1 MRALAQRGGKF
12 MARSA
17 ATKRERVIGV
27 GGMESFWMDLRYG
40 LRTLQKNPGFATVAI
55 LTLALGIG
63 ANTAIFSAVNAALLR
78 PLPFKQPDRLVQLWE
93 SEIEVPQ
100 APFAAPDF
108 VDWRTQNQTF
118 EDMTLYT
125 WPTSL
130 NMSGTGEPEHVYGIL
145 AQANFF
151 SVLGSTP
158 LMGRTFVAGEDQAG
172 HNHVAVLS
180 YGLWR
185 RFGGTRDVLGKDI
198 ELGGEKYQIVGVM
211 PEDFRIGLRS
221 DLWIPIDMDL
231 KKLPGRGEHSYP
243 AIGRLKPGV
252 TAQQAKANLNAIA
265 KRLEEQYPDSNR
277 KIGADVVEMREQLTG
292 NVRPALLVLLGAVAL
307 VLLIACVNV
316 ANLLLARA
324 SSRQR
329 EIALRSA
336 LGAARSRIIRQLLT
350 ESVLLS
356 FLATIPG
363 ILLAYWGVALLKAL
377 PSVPGRAFEQISVD
391 GVVLCFALG
400 IAVFTGL
407 VFGLA
412 PALQVG
418 ARDLHDDLKSG
429 GKGAG
434 AAASSSRWLRNS
446 LVVGEIALSLCLLI
460 AAGLLL
466 RTFERLRAVEIG
478 VRPDKVLTAKVAL
491 PDAQYKDEA
500 QFRVYR
506 EMAERLEQA
515 PGVDAAAVSSEIP
528 LDGGTNTYAKKP
540 GAPAEELGLLM
551 EWNEITPGYFKTFGI
566 PFRAGRN
573 FTGADYELV
582 AKVTEASKKS
592 PSKYEGPM
600 MVGIINQK
608 MATEFW
614 PNEDAVGKV
623 FDLDTLPVQVIGV
636 VADTKIFNS
645 PRQKTIDEAYFPLG
659 WGARTEMAVTVHG
672 ASTAASLPEM
682 MRRTIAGVDSK
693 VPVFNVREMDQVI
706 VEANSDARIE
716 AQLLGIFAGLA
727 LLLAAV
733 GIYGVMSYLVAQR
746 TQELGIRMALGA
758 QPLDVLRLVLER
770 GVMLTVAGLAIGLV
784 AAFSITRLLS
794 KLLFGVSATDP
805 LTFFGVAMLL
815 GLVALAACWI
825 PARRAMRVD
834 PMTAL
839 RYE

>member
-1 MRALAQRGGKF
+1 MMASAPAPHESAGG
-12 MARSA
+12 
-17 ATKRERVIGV
+17 GNWL
-27 GGMESFWMDLRYG
+27 ESFWMDVRYG
-40 LRTLQKNPGFATVAI
+40 LRTLQKNPGFAAVAI

-63 ANTAIFSAVNAALLR
+63 ANAAIFSAVNAVLLR
-78 PLPFKQPDRLVQLWE
+78 PLPYTQPGQLVQLWE
-93 SEIEVPQ
+93 TETEVPQ

-108 VDWRTQNQTF
+108 VDWRAQNQTLD
-118 EDMTLYT
+118 DMTLYT

-151 SVLGSTP
+151 SVLGSAP
-158 LMGRTFVAGEDQAG
+158 LMGRAFVNGEDHAG

-180 YGLWR
+180 YGLWQR

-198 ELGGEKYQIVGVM
+198 ELGGERYQIVGVM
-211 PEDFRIGLRS
+211 PEDFRIGLRA
-221 DLWIPIDMDL
+221 DLWIPLDMDL

-252 TAQQAKANLNAIA
+252 TPQQAKANLNAIA

-277 KIGADVVEMREQLTG
+277 QIGADVVEIREQLTG

-350 ESVLLS
+350 ESVLVS
-356 FLATIPG
+356 FLAAVPG
-363 ILLAYWGVALLKAL
+363 ILIAYWGVVLLKAL
-377 PSVPGRAFEQISVD
+377 PHVPSRAFEQISVD

-400 IAVFTGL
+400 MALLTGI

-418 ARDLHDDLKSG
+418 SQDLHDDLKSG

-434 AAASSSRWLRNS
+434 AAASSSKWVRNG

-478 VRPDKVLTAKVAL
+478 VRTDKVLTAKVAL
-491 PDAQYKDEA
+491 PDTQYKDEA

-540 GAPAEELGLLM
+540 GAPAEELGSLM
-551 EWNEITPGYFKTFGI
+551 EWNEITPGYFKAFGI

-573 FTGADYELV
+573 FTDADYELV
-582 AKVTEASKKS
+582 GKVTEASKKS
-592 PSKYEGPM
+592 PSKYDGPM
-600 MVGIINQK
+600 MVGIINQR

-614 PNEDAVGKV
+614 PDGDAVGKV
-623 FDLDTLPVQVIGV
+623 FELDTLPVQVIGV

-645 PRQKTIDEAYFPLG
+645 PRQKTIDEAYFPIG
-659 WGARTEMAVTVHG
+659 WGTRTEMAVTVHG
-672 ASTAASLPEM
+672 AGAAASLPETV
-682 MRRTIAGVDSK
+682 RRTIGGVDRK

-727 LLLAAV
+727 LVLAAV

-758 QPLDVLRLVLER
+758 QPLDVLRLVLGR
-770 GVMLTVAGLAIGLV
+770 GVALTLAGLAAGLV
-784 AAFSITRLLS
+784 AAFAITRLLS

-805 LTFFGVAMLL
+805 LTFFGVAFLL
-815 GLVALAACWI
+815 GLVALVACYI
-825 PARRAMRVD
+825 PARRATRID
-834 PMTAL
+834 PLIAL

>member
-1 MRALAQRGGKF
+1 
-12 MARSA
+12 MAEA
-17 ATKRERVIGV
+17 AAAERERVIGA
-27 GGMESFWMDLRYG
+27 GWMESFWMDLRYG
-40 LRTLQKNPGFATVAI
+40 LRTLRKNPGFAAVAI

-63 ANTAIFSAVNAALLR
+63 ANTAIFSAVNAVLLR
-78 PLPFKQPDRLVQLWE
+78 PLPYSQPDRLVQLWE

-100 APFAAPDF
+100 APLAAPDF
-108 VDWRTQNQTF
+108 VDWRAQNQTF
-118 EDMTLYT
+118 DDMTIYT
-125 WPTSL
+125 WPQSL
-130 NMSGTGEPEHVYGIL
+130 NLSGAGEPEHVAGVL

-158 LMGRTFVAGEDQAG
+158 LMGRTFVTGEDQAG

-180 YGLWR
+180 YGLWQR
-185 RFGGTRDVLGKDI
+185 RFGGTRDVLGKGI

-211 PEDFRIGLRS
+211 PEDFRIGLRA
-221 DLWIPIDMDL
+221 DLWIPIDMDS
-231 KKLPGRGEHSYP
+231 KKLPPRGEHSYP
-243 AIGRLKPGV
+243 VIGRLKPGV

-265 KRLEEQYPDSNR
+265 IRLEEQYPDSNR
-277 KIGADVVEMREQLTG
+277 KVGADVVEMREQLTG

-307 VLLIACVNV
+307 VMLIACVNV

-356 FLATIPG
+356 FLAAIPG
-363 ILLAYWGVALLKAL
+363 ILIAYWGVALLKTL

-434 AAASSSRWLRNS
+434 AAASSSKWLRNS

-466 RTFERLRAVEIG
+466 RTFQHLRAVEIG

-491 PDAQYKDEA
+491 PDTQYKDDA

-528 LDGGTNTYAKKP
+528 LDGGTNSYANKP
-540 GAPAEELGLLM
+540 GAPAEEIGSLM
-551 EWNEITPGYFKTFGI
+551 EWNEITPGYFKAFGI

-573 FTGADYELV
+573 FTEADYELV
-582 AKVTEASKKS
+582 AKANEATKNST
-592 PSKYEGPM
+592 SKYDGPM

-614 PNEDAVGKV
+614 PNEDPIGKV
-623 FDLDTLPVQVIGV
+623 FKLDTLPVQVIGV

-659 WGARTEMAVTVHG
+659 WFSRTEMAVTVHG
-672 ASTAASLPEM
+672 AGAAASLPETV
-682 MRRTIAGVDSK
+682 RRTIAGVDSK

-716 AQLLGIFAGLA
+716 AQLLGIFAALA
-727 LLLAAV
+727 LVLAAV

-746 TQELGIRMALGA
+746 THELGIRMALGA

-770 GVMLTVAGLAIGLV
+770 GVMLTVAGLALGLA
-784 AAFSITRLLS
+784 AAFAITRLLS

-805 LTFFGVAMLL
+805 LTFFGVALLL
-815 GLVALAACWI
+815 GLVALAACYI
-825 PARRAMRVD
+825 PARRATRID
-834 PMTAL
+834 PLVAL

>member
-1 MRALAQRGGKF
+1 MSE
-12 MARSA
+12 SA
-17 ATKRERVIGV
+17 AAERERVIGV
-27 GGMESFWMDLRYG
+27 GWLESFWMDLRYG
-40 LRTLQKNPGFATVAI
+40 LRTLQKNRGFAAVAI

-63 ANTAIFSAVNAALLR
+63 ANTAIFSAVNAVLLR

-108 VDWRTQNQTF
+108 VDWRAQNQTF

-158 LMGRTFVAGEDQAG
+158 LMGRTFVTGEDQAG

-180 YGLWR
+180 YGLWQR

-231 KKLPGRGEHSYP
+231 KKLPGRGEHNYP

-356 FLATIPG
+356 FLAAIPG

-434 AAASSSRWLRNS
+434 TAASSSKWLRNS

-466 RTFERLRAVEIG
+466 RTFEHLRSVEIG

-491 PDAQYKDEA
+491 PDTQYKDDA

-540 GAPAEELGLLM
+540 GAPAEELGSLM
-551 EWNEITPGYFKTFGI
+551 EWNEVTPGYFKTFGI

-592 PSKYEGPM
+592 PSKYDGPM

-623 FDLDTLPVQVIGV
+623 FELDTLPVQVIGV

-659 WGARTEMAVTVHG
+659 WGSRTEMAVTVHG
-672 ASTAASLPEM
+672 AGAAASLPETV
-682 MRRTIAGVDSK
+682 RRTIAGVDSK

-784 AAFSITRLLS
+784 AAFAITRLLS

-834 PMTAL
+834 PMAAL

>member
-1 MRALAQRGGKF
+1 
-12 MARSA
+12 MAETTA
-17 ATKRERVIGV
+17 AERERAIGLSW
-27 GGMESFWMDLRYG
+27 MESFWMDLRYG
-40 LRTLQKNPGFATVAI
+40 LRTLRKNPGFAAVAI

-63 ANTAIFSAVNAALLR
+63 ANTAIFSAVNAVLLR
-78 PLPFKQPDRLVQLWE
+78 PLPYSQPGQLVQLWE
-93 SEIEVPQ
+93 TEIEVPQ

-108 VDWRTQNQTF
+108 VDWRAQNQTF
-118 EDMTLYT
+118 EDMALYT

-145 AQANFF
+145 AQVNFF
-151 SVLGSTP
+151 SVLGSAP
-158 LMGRTFVAGEDQAG
+158 LIGRTFVAGEDQAG

-180 YGLWR
+180 YGLWQR
-185 RFGGTRDVLGKDI
+185 RFGGTRDALGKDI

-243 AIGRLKPGV
+243 AIGRLKSGV

-277 KIGADVVEMREQLTG
+277 KIGADVVEIREQLTG
-292 NVRPALLVLLGAVAL
+292 NVRPALLVLIGAVAL

-356 FLATIPG
+356 FLAAIPG

-377 PSVPGRAFEQISVD
+377 PSVPGRAFEQINVD

-400 IAVFTGL
+400 IAVLTGL

-434 AAASSSRWLRNS
+434 AAASSSKWLRDG
-446 LVVGEIALSLCLLI
+446 LVAGEIALSLCLLI

-491 PDAQYKDEA
+491 PYTQYKDEA
-500 QFRVYR
+500 QFHVYR

-515 PGVDAAAVSSEIP
+515 PGVDAAVVSSEIP

-540 GAPAEELGLLM
+540 GAPAEELGSLM

-582 AKVTEASKKS
+582 TKVIEASTKS
-592 PSKYEGPM
+592 PSKYDGPA

-608 MATEFW
+608 MASEFW
-614 PNEDAVGKV
+614 PK
-623 FDLDTLPVQVIGV
+623 
-636 VADTKIFNS
+636 
-645 PRQKTIDEAYFPLG
+645 
-659 WGARTEMAVTVHG
+659 
-672 ASTAASLPEM
+672 
-682 MRRTIAGVDSK
+682 
-693 VPVFNVREMDQVI
+693 
-706 VEANSDARIE
+706 
-716 AQLLGIFAGLA
+716 
-727 LLLAAV
+727 
-733 GIYGVMSYLVAQR
+733 
-746 TQELGIRMALGA
+746 
-758 QPLDVLRLVLER
+758 
-770 GVMLTVAGLAIGLV
+770 
-784 AAFSITRLLS
+784 
-794 KLLFGVSATDP
+794 
-805 LTFFGVAMLL
+805 
-815 GLVALAACWI
+815 
-825 PARRAMRVD
+825 
-834 PMTAL
+834 
-839 RYE
+839 

>member
-1 MRALAQRGGKF
+1 MASAPAPHESAGG
-12 MARSA
+12 
-17 ATKRERVIGV
+17 GNWL
-27 GGMESFWMDLRYG
+27 ESFWMDVRYG
-40 LRTLQKNPGFATVAI
+40 LRTLQKNPGFAAVAI

-63 ANTAIFSAVNAALLR
+63 ANAAIFSAVNAVLLR
-78 PLPFKQPDRLVQLWE
+78 PLPYTQPGQLVQLWE
-93 SEIEVPQ
+93 TETEVPQ

-108 VDWRTQNQTF
+108 VDWRAQNQTLD
-118 EDMTLYT
+118 DMTLYT

-151 SVLGSTP
+151 SVLGSAP
-158 LMGRTFVAGEDQAG
+158 LMGRAFVNGEDHAG

-180 YGLWR
+180 YGLWQR

-198 ELGGEKYQIVGVM
+198 ELGGERYQIVGVM
-211 PEDFRIGLRS
+211 PEDFRIGLRA
-221 DLWIPIDMDL
+221 DLWIPLDMDL

-252 TAQQAKANLNAIA
+252 TPQQAKANLNAIA

-277 KIGADVVEMREQLTG
+277 QIGADVVEIREQLTG

-350 ESVLLS
+350 ESVLVS
-356 FLATIPG
+356 FLAAVPG
-363 ILLAYWGVALLKAL
+363 ILIAYWGVVLLKAL
-377 PSVPGRAFEQISVD
+377 PHVPSRAFEQISVD

-400 IAVFTGL
+400 MALLTGI

-418 ARDLHDDLKSG
+418 SQDLHDDLKSG

-434 AAASSSRWLRNS
+434 AAASSSKWVRNG

-478 VRPDKVLTAKVAL
+478 VRTDKVLTAKVAL
-491 PDAQYKDEA
+491 PDTQYKDEA

-540 GAPAEELGLLM
+540 GAPAEELGSLM
-551 EWNEITPGYFKTFGI
+551 EWNEITPGYFKAFGI

-573 FTGADYELV
+573 FTDADYELV
-582 AKVTEASKKS
+582 GKVTEASKKS
-592 PSKYEGPM
+592 PSKYDGPM
-600 MVGIINQK
+600 MVGIINQR

-614 PNEDAVGKV
+614 PDGDAVGKV
-623 FDLDTLPVQVIGV
+623 FELDTLPVQVIGV

-645 PRQKTIDEAYFPLG
+645 PRQKTIDEAYFPIG
-659 WGARTEMAVTVHG
+659 WGTRTEMAVTVHG
-672 ASTAASLPEM
+672 AGAAASLPETV
-682 MRRTIAGVDSK
+682 RRTIGGVDRK

-727 LLLAAV
+727 LVLAAV

-758 QPLDVLRLVLER
+758 QPLDVLRLVLGR
-770 GVMLTVAGLAIGLV
+770 GVALTLAGLAAGLV
-784 AAFSITRLLS
+784 AAFAITRLLS

-805 LTFFGVAMLL
+805 LTFFGVAFLL
-815 GLVALAACWI
+815 GLVALVACYI
-825 PARRAMRVD
+825 PARRATRID
-834 PMTAL
+834 PLIAL

>member
-1 MRALAQRGGKF
+1 MGIPLLQGREFSREDVASTPRVTIISEAMARMYFPNQNPIGKRLIFGFPPHGEAPREIIGVVGNVRDVELRQAPAAMMYVPFAQAPFWGTVVVVRTNLSVAAVAEAIRRDAHAIDKDLPVTDIGAIPELVDATLAQPRFQTLLLGLFSGLALTLAAVGIYGVISYSVIQRTHEIGIRMSLGAQPSQVLRLVMGQGAKLALAGIAVGIAAALALTRLMRSLLFEVSPAGSVDVCRDRSAARRGRLGRLLHPGAARNARRPNDCTALRIAALELDLHHPHLSNRLNSASFNGTTCRQSAYHFRGRRSFARRNMRALAQRGGKQ
-12 MARSA
+12 MAESA
-17 ATKRERVIGV
+17 ATEHERMIGV
-27 GGMESFWMDLRYG
+27 GWMESFWMDLRYG
-40 LRTLQKNPGFATVAI
+40 LRTLQKNRGFAAVAI

-63 ANTAIFSAVNAALLR
+63 ANTAIFSAVNAVLLR

-93 SEIEVPQ
+93 TETEVPQ

-108 VDWRTQNQTF
+108 VDWRAQNQTF

-125 WPTSL
+125 WPNSL
-130 NMSGTGEPEHVYGIL
+130 NMSGTGEPEHIYGIL

-158 LMGRTFVAGEDQAG
+158 LMGRTFVTGEDQAG

-180 YGLWR
+180 YGLWQR

-211 PEDFRIGLRS
+211 PEDFRIGLRA

-356 FLATIPG
+356 FLAAIPG

-434 AAASSSRWLRNS
+434 AAASSSKWLRNS

-466 RTFERLRAVEIG
+466 RTFERLR
-478 VRPDKVLTAKVAL
+478 VRRNWRASGQSADG
-491 PDAQYKDEA
+491 ES
-500 QFRVYR
+500 R
-506 EMAERLEQA
+506 
-515 PGVDAAAVSSEIP
+515 AA
-528 LDGGTNTYAKKP
+528 
-540 GAPAEELGLLM
+540 
-551 EWNEITPGYFKTFGI
+551 
-566 PFRAGRN
+566 
-573 FTGADYELV
+573 
-582 AKVTEASKKS
+582 
-592 PSKYEGPM
+592 
-600 MVGIINQK
+600 
-608 MATEFW
+608 
-614 PNEDAVGKV
+614 
-623 FDLDTLPVQVIGV
+623 
-636 VADTKIFNS
+636 
-645 PRQKTIDEAYFPLG
+645 
-659 WGARTEMAVTVHG
+659 
-672 ASTAASLPEM
+672 
-682 MRRTIAGVDSK
+682 
-693 VPVFNVREMDQVI
+693 
-706 VEANSDARIE
+706 
-716 AQLLGIFAGLA
+716 
-727 LLLAAV
+727 
-733 GIYGVMSYLVAQR
+733 
-746 TQELGIRMALGA
+746 
-758 QPLDVLRLVLER
+758 
-770 GVMLTVAGLAIGLV
+770 
-784 AAFSITRLLS
+784 
-794 KLLFGVSATDP
+794 
-805 LTFFGVAMLL
+805 
-815 GLVALAACWI
+815 
-825 PARRAMRVD
+825 
-834 PMTAL
+834 
-839 RYE
+839 

>member
-1 MRALAQRGGKF
+1 MMASAPAPHESAGG
-12 MARSA
+12 
-17 ATKRERVIGV
+17 GNWL
-27 GGMESFWMDLRYG
+27 ESFWMDVRYG
-40 LRTLQKNPGFATVAI
+40 LRTLQKNPGFAAVAI

-63 ANTAIFSAVNAALLR
+63 ANAAIFSAVNAVLLR
-78 PLPFKQPDRLVQLWE
+78 PLPYTQPGQLVQLWE
-93 SEIEVPQ
+93 TETEVPQ

-108 VDWRTQNQTF
+108 VDWRAQNQTLD
-118 EDMTLYT
+118 DMTLYT

-151 SVLGSTP
+151 SVLGSAP
-158 LMGRTFVAGEDQAG
+158 LMGRAFVNGEDHAG

-180 YGLWR
+180 YGLWQR

-198 ELGGEKYQIVGVM
+198 ELGGERYQIVGVM
-211 PEDFRIGLRS
+211 PEDFRIGLRA
-221 DLWIPIDMDL
+221 DLWIPLDMDL

-252 TAQQAKANLNAIA
+252 TPQQAKANLNAIA

-277 KIGADVVEMREQLTG
+277 QIGADVVEIREQLTG

-350 ESVLLS
+350 ESVLVS
-356 FLATIPG
+356 FLAAVPG
-363 ILLAYWGVALLKAL
+363 ILIAYWGVVLLKAL
-377 PSVPGRAFEQISVD
+377 PHVPSRAFEQISVD

-400 IAVFTGL
+400 MALLTGI

-418 ARDLHDDLKSG
+418 SQDLHDDLKSG

-434 AAASSSRWLRNS
+434 AAASSSKWVRNG

-478 VRPDKVLTAKVAL
+478 VRTDKVLTAKVAL
-491 PDAQYKDEA
+491 PDTQYKDEA

-540 GAPAEELGLLM
+540 GAPAEELGSLM
-551 EWNEITPGYFKTFGI
+551 EWNEITPGYFKAFGI

-573 FTGADYELV
+573 FTDADYELV
-582 AKVTEASKKS
+582 GKVTEASKKS
-592 PSKYEGPM
+592 PSKYDGPM
-600 MVGIINQK
+600 MVGIINRR

-614 PNEDAVGKV
+614 PDGDAVGKV
-623 FDLDTLPVQVIGV
+623 FELDTLPVQVIGV

-645 PRQKTIDEAYFPLG
+645 PRQKTIDEAYFPIG
-659 WGARTEMAVTVHG
+659 WGTRTEMAVTVHG
-672 ASTAASLPEM
+672 AGAAASLPETV
-682 MRRTIAGVDSK
+682 RRTIGGVDRK

-727 LLLAAV
+727 LVLAAV

-758 QPLDVLRLVLER
+758 QPLDVLRLVLGR
-770 GVMLTVAGLAIGLV
+770 GVALTLAGLAAGLV
-784 AAFSITRLLS
+784 AAFAITRLLS

-805 LTFFGVAMLL
+805 LTFFGVAFLL
-815 GLVALAACWI
+815 GLVALVACYI
-825 PARRAMRVD
+825 PARRATRID
-834 PMTAL
+834 PLIAL